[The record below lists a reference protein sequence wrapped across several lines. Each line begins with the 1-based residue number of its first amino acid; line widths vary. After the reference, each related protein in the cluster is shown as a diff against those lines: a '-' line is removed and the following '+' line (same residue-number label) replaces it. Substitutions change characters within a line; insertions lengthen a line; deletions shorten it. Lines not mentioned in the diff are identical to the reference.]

1 MRKLIAWM
9 LTLCLLLTGWAFAQE
24 DTPLTEIVLSPENT
38 WGQSLEDAV
47 AALQGVEYN
56 LQEYGESAFIE
67 FPAQVEGIGE
77 VTGHAVFVGG
87 VMRVSGFDTL
97 QDPAM
102 TLEAVKERLE
112 AVFGPAQAV
121 DEDYLLAL
129 LRAAE
134 GDVSTIDITSM
145 CCWSVN
151 GTYVL
156 LMDEEYGGITV
167 ALFDEAGLL
176 GPGEPAAVEETFSL
190 RDGITWG
197 QSLEQVLAL
206 EGSPAC
212 ERLTDQFRYREGV
225 EVCAI
230 DGVAVAGVTGELM
243 LILDNDSLVV
253 CGYALSAQDVPM
265 DALVAALE
273 SKYGPA
279 QPMDLRTMNA
289 ALAALYGGDPAGTYS
304 SATSGSEWTLPDG
317 TYITLAEYSSGIL
330 ELVYYDAPTL
340 LAEPVA
346 PAITTD
352 GL

>member
-9 LTLCLLLTGWAFAQE
+9 LTLCLLLTGGAFAQE

-176 GPGEPAAVEETFSL
+176 GPGEPAAAQEAFSL
-190 RDGITWG
+190 R
-197 QSLEQVLAL
+197 V
-206 EGSPAC
+206 
-212 ERLTDQFRYREGV
+212 RLTDQFRYREGV

-230 DGVAVAGVTGELM
+230 DGVAVAGVAGRLI

-253 CGYALSAQDVPM
+253 CGYALSTQDVPM

-304 SATSGSEWTLPDG
+304 SATSGSEWTIPDG